1 MALPVDEGRLG
12 LADDDEPA
20 VTCREDLDRC
30 AVQPGQ
36 RLTGDDLSGRSR
48 DGGAACEVHD
58 VVDVAEDRVD
68 VMRDEQDGDP
78 LGAADLLDERGDGAL
93 VRQVEA
99 VERLVQEEELRS
111 PNERLRDEESL
122 LLAAGER
129 AERTFRVALG
139 SDERDRLAHPL
150 CGRVGAD
157 SRQRHAPAVAVEPEA
172 NEIDAADPRRR
183 VEASSLRQVADRG
196 VRRTWC
202 TAEHAHTPARQ
213 RQQAERHPEQ
223 RRLSRAVRSEHGDEC
238 ARIDRQ
244 GDVGPDDLP
253 AETHFGLRGLEGR
266 AHPAVDRVSA
276 AASCRNWRSCHD
288 WNVEVGG
295 VSVSVM
301 VVTGIPRRRA
311 AAVSRWTS
319 GVLFWLL

>member
-139 SDERDRLAHPL
+139 SDERDRLAYACRL
-150 CGRVGAD
+150 GIGAE
-157 SRQRHAPAVAVEPEA
+157 SRQRHAPAVAVEPESH
-172 NEIDAADPRRR
+172 EVDAADPRGR
-183 VEASSLRQVADRG
+183 VERPALREVADRRI
-196 VRRTWC
+196 RRAGRA
-202 TAEHAHTPARQ
+202 AEHADVAARE
-213 RQQAERHPEQ
+213 RQQPERDLEQ
-223 RRLSRAVRSEHGDEC
+223 RRLPGAVGPEHGDE
-238 ARIDRQ
+238 RTGLHRQ
-244 GDVGPDDLP
+244 RDLCPDDAA
-253 AETHFGLRGLEGR
+253 AEPDLGARDLEGGGHR
-266 AHPAVDRVSA
+266 AVARASA
-276 AASCRNWRSCHD
+276 AASCFSW
-288 WNVEVGG
+288 
-295 VSVSVM
+295 
-301 VVTGIPRRRA
+301 
-311 AAVSRWTS
+311 
-319 GVLFWLL
+319 